1 MIGSCIVS
9 TPEGPVALGPGISRA
24 IAPLGPVM
32 PPGDPEDPLEIY
44 LDPHDVAP
52 RSRGE
57 KQCFHVLGV
66 PVFAGTRILLAD
78 GTWRTGGDI
87 GPDTVLRIWSPD
99 DGRPGEAPAGASPT
113 RGKAEVIELGG
124 SALVRSIEGGP
135 WIAVGGGR

>member
-1 MIGSCIVS
+1 MIGPHQVH
-9 TPEGPVALGPGISRA
+9 TPDEPV
-24 IAPLGPVM
+24 PLGLNVPRANAPREPVPAPDDDA
-32 PPGDPEDPLEIY
+32 PPCVD

-52 RSRGE
+52 VARGE

-87 GPDTVLRIWSPD
+87 GPATVLRTWSAE
-99 DGRPGEAPAGASPT
+99 DGRPGESPAGASPT
-113 RGKAEVIELGG
+113 RGKAEVFEIGG
-124 SALVRSIEGGP
+124 SALVRASDGSP

>member
-1 MIGSCIVS
+1 MIGPCEVL
-9 TPEGPVALGPGISRA
+9 TPEGPVPLSLSVSRA
-24 IAPLGPVM
+24 IAPREPVPAHEPDT
-32 PPGDPEDPLEIY
+32 PPRVD

-52 RSRGE
+52 RARGE

-87 GPDTVLRIWSPD
+87 GPATVLRTWSAE

-113 RGKAEVIELGG
+113 RGKAEVVELGG
-124 SALVRSIEGGP
+124 AALVRASDGGP